1 MRSPVIL
8 FKALSDETR
17 LRILNLLF
25 EGELCVC
32 ELMDALQM
40 PQPRISHQLSILKAA
55 DLVVD
60 RREGKWIIYCLRQ
73 REEEDL
79 ASSVLRA
86 LRSAMEGGAWEQD
99 RIRLRETFAK
109 GLRVFCNSESSGSR
123 TPEDYKAPSFSIS
136 SKGRSL

>member
-1 MRSPVIL
+1 MRSAVAL

-55 DLVVD
+55 GLAVD
-60 RREGKWIIYCLRQ
+60 RREGKWIIYALREE
-73 REEEDL
+73 EEEDL
-79 ASSVLRA
+79 ASSVLRV
-86 LRSAMEGGAWEQD
+86 LQEWKGGGAFERD
-99 RIRLRETFAK
+99 RRQLRQTLSK
-109 GLRVFCNSESSGSR
+109 GLRASCKVDSPA
-123 TPEDYKAPSFSIS
+123 PEPVPSHSV
-136 SKGRSL
+136 GR